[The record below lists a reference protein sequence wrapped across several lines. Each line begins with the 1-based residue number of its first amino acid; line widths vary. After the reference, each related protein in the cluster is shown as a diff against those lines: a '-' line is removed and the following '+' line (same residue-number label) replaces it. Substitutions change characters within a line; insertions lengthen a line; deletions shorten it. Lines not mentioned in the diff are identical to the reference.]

1 MVAKLSVLSGI
12 TLYESDDLFES
23 MQSMQ
28 DAVFFSAALRNLA
41 MDFTRI
47 ANDVRLLSAGPTTG
61 IAELTCPTVQP
72 GSSIMPG
79 KVNPVLA
86 EMLNQAMYHIMGDDT
101 TVNLCGAA
109 GQFEL
114 NVMMPVIAHN
124 LNEMMGVMIGAVR
137 AFTDKLMAGLILN
150 RERTESWLSRNPI
163 LVTALNPIIGYN
175 NGAKVAKAA
184 LAEGKSVRQVVLE
197 MGLMEADELD
207 KALDAYAMTEGGIR
221 G

>member
-1 MVAKLSVLSGI
+1 NAHNEYHSRMVAKLSELTGFE
-12 TLYESDDLFES
+12 LYESDDLFES

-28 DAVFFSAALRNLA
+28 DPVFFSAALRNVA

-47 ANDVRLLSAGPTTG
+47 SNDVRLLTAGPTTG

-86 EMLNQAMYHIMGDDT
+86 EMLNQSMYHVMGCDT
-101 TVNLCGAA
+101 AVNMSGAA

-114 NVMMPVIAHN
+114 NVMMPIISHN
-124 LNEMMGVMIGAVR
+124 LNEMMQVIIGSVN
-137 AFTDKLMAGLILN
+137 AFTDKCMAGLIVN
-150 RERTESWLSRNPI
+150 EERAASWLSRNPI

-175 NGAKVAKAA
+175 NGAAVAKKS
-184 LAEGKSVRQVVLE
+184 LAEN
-197 MGLMEADELD
+197 
-207 KALDAYAMTEGGIR
+207 
-221 G
+221 